1 MEQKLKLEEWKEIV
15 RSMKDKEVQKF
26 KTEQLATNILD
37 FVRTTKVTD
46 KLYFKDKRGKD
57 YTNMKTMLKEKSFE
71 EDAIQRMLDNED
83 FWNLT
88 LEFQR

>member
-15 RSMKDKEVQKF
+15 RSMKDKEIQKF

-37 FVRTTKVTD
+37 FVRNTKVSD

-57 YTNMKTMLKEKSFE
+57 FANMILKLKEKSFE
-71 EDAIQRMLDNED
+71 EEAIERMVDNED